1 MFWVN
6 LHIFL
11 KLTKLQDSSSLNHL
25 YFKFLVNL
33 LYRKMFFLFFVYFS
47 MKNAVP
53 ELLNPLIKEHLNIEL
68 FMSNNINPVLIFYPP
83 L

>member
-1 MFWVN
+1 
-6 LHIFL
+6 
-11 KLTKLQDSSSLNHL
+11 
-25 YFKFLVNL
+25 
-33 LYRKMFFLFFVYFS
+33 